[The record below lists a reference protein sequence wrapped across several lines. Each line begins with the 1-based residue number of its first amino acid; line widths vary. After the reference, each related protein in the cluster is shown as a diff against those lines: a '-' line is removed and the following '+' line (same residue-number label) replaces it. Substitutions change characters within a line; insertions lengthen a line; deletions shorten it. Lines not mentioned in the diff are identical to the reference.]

1 MLTNTKLIQQN
12 GDFTM
17 EEKQFH
23 MVEPSTIKQ
32 ITVEDIMIGK
42 GISSQNLNYSSPIP
56 TRPIGIPQRSRD
68 IGLQVIQTKC
78 GAIDYGTFMIGN
90 SELEGYRGRLGC

>member
-1 MLTNTKLIQQN
+1 
-12 GDFTM
+12 M

-23 MVEPSTIKQ
+23 TVELSTIKQ
-32 ITVEDIMIGK
+32 ITVEEIMTGK
-42 GISSQNLNYSSPIP
+42 GMATESLDYSSSVP
-56 TRPIGIPQRSRD
+56 TRPIGIPQQSRD

-90 SELEGYRGRLGC
+90 SELERYRGRLGC